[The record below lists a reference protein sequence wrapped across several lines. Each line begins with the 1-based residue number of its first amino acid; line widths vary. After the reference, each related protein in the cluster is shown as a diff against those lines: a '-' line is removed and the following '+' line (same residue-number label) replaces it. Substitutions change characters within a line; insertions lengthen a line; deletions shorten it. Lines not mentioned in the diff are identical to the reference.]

1 MITAPSGKATSA
13 YPAIAFLMKSG
24 IVSYDQSLATLLK
37 DIAWKDLNQKF
48 KNNFEKTLEYV
59 LSSKSK
65 EDRASLEAYVQ
76 KVQAE
81 LAALDLSLLG
91 KKMKPPDGY

>member
-1 MITAPSGKATSA
+1 
-13 YPAIAFLMKSG
+13 
-24 IVSYDQSLATLLK
+24 LK